1 MTGGQA
7 MDGDLTV
14 DRVAAQVAAEGAARV
29 VIVSD
34 DPDQYP
40 AGTFGKGVAIHPRAD
55 LDQVQRQLRDVAGVT
70 VLIYHQTCA
79 TELRRLRKRGLT
91 PAPQVAVMLNDLV
104 GEGCGD
110 WSRTPTWLSCVP
122 VGT

>member
-7 MDGDLTV
+7 MDGELTV

-40 AGTFGKGVAIHPRAD
+40 AGTFGKGVAITPRAD
-55 LDQVQRQLRDVAGVT
+55 LDQVQRQLRDVAAVT
-70 VLIYHQTCA
+70 VLLYHQPCA
-79 TELRRLRKRGLT
+79 TELRPLLQRGIT
-91 PAPQVAVMLNDLV
+91 PAPQLAVRSNPLV
-104 GEGCGD
+104 C
-110 WSRTPTWLSCVP
+110 
-122 VGT
+122 